1 MNWPDGLKLT
11 DLEEAKTR
19 IVDFISDYVRTA
31 KAKGVVM
38 GLSGGIDS
46 ALVCSLAVEALGPER
61 VLVEFL
67 PVRAEDD
74 AKNLADARNLADRLG
89 VEAELFELEPVIKA
103 FEPLGLDRVSRGN
116 LAARMRMAVC
126 YARANQRGML
136 VIGTGNKTEI
146 LTGYFTKYGDG
157 GVDLLPIA
165 NLYKVNVQQL
175 SEYMG
180 IPRAIIEK
188 PPSAGLW
195 EGQTDEGELGVL
207 YDEIDK
213 MLYLRFERGVD
224 WNGLEEMGF
233 DKAKVDRVRSLYLRS
248 QHKREPLPRPES
260 R

>member
-1 MNWPDGLKLT
+1 
-11 DLEEAKTR
+11 
-19 IVDFISDYVRTA
+19 
-31 KAKGVVM
+31 
-38 GLSGGIDS
+38 
-46 ALVCSLAVEALGPER
+46 
-61 VLVEFL
+61 
-67 PVRAEDD
+67 
-74 AKNLADARNLADRLG
+74 
-89 VEAELFELEPVIKA
+89 
-103 FEPLGLDRVSRGN
+103 
-116 LAARMRMAVC
+116 MRMAVC

>member
-1 MNWPDGLKLT
+1 
-11 DLEEAKTR
+11 
-19 IVDFISDYVRTA
+19 
-31 KAKGVVM
+31 
-38 GLSGGIDS
+38 
-46 ALVCSLAVEALGPER
+46 
-61 VLVEFL
+61 
-67 PVRAEDD
+67 
-74 AKNLADARNLADRLG
+74 
-89 VEAELFELEPVIKA
+89 
-103 FEPLGLDRVSRGN
+103 
-116 LAARMRMAVC
+116 MRMAVC

-165 NLYKVNVQQL
+165 NLYKVNVRQL

-180 IPRAIIEK
+180 VPRAIIEK
-188 PPSAGLW
+188 SPSAGLW

-224 WNGLEEMGF
+224 WNSLEEMGF
-233 DKAKVDRVRSLYLRS
+233 DKIKVDRVRSLYLRS